1 MHLDDNLGRES
12 TLVGKAAYTHNGQV
26 GMERLRAT
34 KGKLTDSPT
43 SPTSPLNS
51 TNTPRYQLT
60 QRLLVVQT
68 LKPPTNPHDSLPYSP
83 NGTAEDPRRKATR
96 VKPTLSTMAAL
107 PGRRETDRTCPRAVG
122 LMPVPFLQIGPVD
135 GTGGL
140 HSSANTSPECHRV
153 AASLPGGLAFM
164 QILPVKNLS
173 SPA

>member
-1 MHLDDNLGRES
+1 
-12 TLVGKAAYTHNGQV
+12 
-26 GMERLRAT
+26 MERLRAT

-68 LKPPTNPHDSLPYSP
+68 LNPPTNPHDSLPYSP

-96 VKPTLSTMAAL
+96 VKPTPSTMAAL

-122 LMPVPFLQIGPVD
+122 LMPVPFLQIGSVD

-140 HSSANTSPECHRV
+140 HSSANTSPECHR
-153 AASLPGGLAFM
+153 SGE
-164 QILPVKNLS
+164 S
-173 SPA
+173 SRGACLYADIAR